1 MENELTIRPMRLE
14 DIDRVLAV
22 EKRSFTS
29 PWSRLMFF
37 DELENP
43 RARYFVAEISGRIVG
58 YTGFWIILDEGHITN
73 IAVDPSYRRMK
84 IGTRLMEKIIES
96 ARSSKLRALTLEV
109 RKSNIAAISMYKK
122 FGFKVEGLRKNY
134 YSDTH
139 EDALIM
145 WCYLDGE

>member
-1 MENELTIRPMRLE
+1 METELIIRQMRFD
-14 DIDRVLAV
+14 DIDSVLKV
-22 EKRSFTS
+22 EKRSFPT

-37 DELENP
+37 DELQNP
-43 RARYFVAEISGRIVG
+43 RARYFVADISNVVVAYAGL
-58 YTGFWIILDEGHITN
+58 WIILDEGHITN

-84 IGTRLMEKIIES
+84 IGTRLMERLIEL
-96 ARSSKLRALTLEV
+96 AHESKLRALTLEV
-109 RKSNIAAISMYKK
+109 RVSNTAAISMYKN

-145 WCYLDGE
+145 WHYLD